1 MRKKTKSIL
10 LGLFVGLFAI
20 GSLVLVSCSGS
31 SQLVTEKTGA
41 QLWGENCVRCHNA
54 PSPPSFNDYQWETIA
69 LHMRVRASLT
79 EEEVAK
85 IVEFLKMA
93 N

>member
-1 MRKKTKSIL
+1 MNKHKIL
-10 LGLFVGLFAI
+10 AGLLILVV
-20 GSLVLVSCSGS
+20 VLVTGWVIGCASNKA
-31 SQLVTEKTGA
+31 LVTEKSGA

-54 PSPPSFNDYQWETIA
+54 PSPPAFNDYQWETIA
-69 LHMRVRASLT
+69 VHMRVRASLT
-79 EEEVAK
+79 EEEVQK

>member
-1 MRKKTKSIL
+1 MKLKKIAVTVL
-10 LGLFVGLFAI
+10 FLGTLVGGAAL
-20 GSLVLVSCSGS
+20 SSCSGS
-31 SQLVTEKTGA
+31 QALVSEKTGA

-54 PSPPSFNDYQWETIA
+54 PTPPAFNDYQWETIA
-69 LHMRVRASLT
+69 VHMRVRASLT
-79 EEEVAK
+79 EEEVNK

>member
-1 MRKKTKSIL
+1 MTLKKLALTFV
-10 LGLFVGLFAI
+10 LGLIVI
-20 GSLVLVSCSGS
+20 GSGVLVSCSGS
-31 SQLVTEKTGA
+31 SQLVSEKTGA

-54 PSPPSFNDYQWETIA
+54 PTPPAFNDYQWETIA
-69 LHMRVRASLT
+69 IHMRVRASLT
-79 EEEVAK
+79 DEEVTK

>member
-1 MRKKTKSIL
+1 MKFKKMAIL
-10 LGLFVGLFAI
+10 LFFFGALI
-20 GSLVLVSCSGS
+20 GGSALLSCSGS
-31 SQLVTEKTGA
+31 QALVTEKTGA

-54 PSPPSFNDYQWETIA
+54 PTPPAFNDYQWETIA
-69 LHMRVRASLT
+69 VHMRVRASLT
-79 EEEVAK
+79 EEEVNK

>member
-1 MRKKTKSIL
+1 MRVKKFV
-10 LGLFVGLFAI
+10 LGTLFSAIFA
-20 GSLVLVSCSGS
+20 GTLVLVSCSGS
-31 SQLVTEKTGA
+31 SQMVGEKTGA